1 MKVGFAQLNP
11 TVGDLRGN
19 FERILQSYERLAAA
33 GADLVVTP
41 ELAITGYPPQDLVF
55 KSRFV
60 PETLE
65 ILEELHCRVEKAAL
79 LVGFVAGWTAARWR
93 KCPWIVRRI
102 IARRKRI
109 AREGA
114 R

>member
-19 FERILQSYERLAAA
+19 FEKILQSYERLAAA
-33 GADLVVTP
+33 GAELIVTP
-41 ELAITGYPPQDLVF
+41 ELAITGYPPQDLTF

-65 ILEELHCRVEKAAL
+65 TLEELHRRVVKLAL
-79 LVGFVAGWTAARWR
+79 LVGVVARNGGSGRPFANPAALR
-93 KCPWIVRRI
+93 
-102 IARRKRI
+102 
-109 AREGA
+109 GSSG
-114 R
+114 